1 MWGIPNAS
9 KGGTKSEVAHKWA
22 DWLHHQCCLGG
33 PRYFKAGDK
42 IKSGSQVGLLAT
54 SSLPQHPTIPPIP
67 LESRDAWCAKVACTL
82 HSSNPGR
89 WRLMQSWLHH
99 LAFTEAQKWVEL
111 LPNTCVLGGPKTG
124 DEIRSGC
131 VTPAF
136 LGARNWAELLCKP
149 CVLGGPAKR
158 GQNHHSRG
166 LPPLQNGVQNQKWPT
181 SGLIGYITHVV

>member
-67 LESRDAWCAKVACTL
+67 LESRDACVQKLLAHYIHQTLDGGGSCSPGYITLPSPRPKSGWNCYLTRVFSGVPKQGTKSEVAVSPL
-82 HSSNPGR
+82 PSRGR
-89 WRLMQSWLHH
+89 
-99 LAFTEAQKWVEL
+99 
-111 LPNTCVLGGPKTG
+111 
-124 DEIRSGC
+124 EIGRNC
-131 VTPAF
+131 YVNPAF
-136 LGARNWAELLCKP
+136 LGVPQKGDKIII
-149 CVLGGPAKR
+149 LGGYHRFRAGYKIR
-158 GQNHHSRG
+158 
-166 LPPLQNGVQNQKWPT
+166 
-181 SGLIGYITHVV
+181 SGPQVG